1 MFLMAVLCANGVFEK
16 DIILTS
22 AAVLHPP
29 TPRALIIVKQNM
41 MIKVNRNKR
50 NAFMDFT
57 YSL

>member
-1 MFLMAVLCANGVFEK
+1 MEFSQK

-22 AAVLHPP
+22 AAAPHLT

-41 MIKVNRNKR
+41 MIKVNHNKR

-57 YSL
+57 HSL